1 MILTPLNIQIAII
14 KAFYALA
21 KKSVKYYTG
30 LAFGKNNT
38 CLFKEIRLLRAYVE
52 ILRNFEIVGSTITCS
67 CCVEGDYTVL
77 LNSELP
83 QTNTPI
89 QFGCDNQGYMV
100 YNNIGYPFIYWYD
113 EPNQKIVINFT
124 EDLDGVT
131 ITANT
136 VEFTATCNIT
146 SNAVSPIEG
155 AILETIEIPP
165 VTVDNEYG
173 DWSGS
178 INIYE
183 DNITIEPIISLTIPA
198 NIMDNP
204 DAIVALWN
212 AAYPEWILHYS
223 NNTFSMASPLDTVDY
238 SGYVFEFNQY
248 EGGSDPGP
256 SGPFS
261 FSTSLLVLNG
271 VDTQGKLLFLDN
283 SGTIY
288 EDLVFVNYLNVQQII
303 DVLNANCQ
311 PYSFELLES
320 GTPPG
325 VFPRIQITVPENSFE
340 YFNPEIVEIRYT
352 YEFDETYNNWIRFGG
367 FFPLGV
373 DPVLTPYRDIFEAG
387 VLGDFINDNPCE
399 PTTVTQT
406 CLTNSQVSKIIAH
419 INKLVR

>member
-21 KKSVKYYTG
+21 KKSVKYYAG
-30 LAFGKNNT
+30 LTLGKNNT
-38 CLFKEIRLLRAYVE
+38 CLFKEIRLLRAYVD
-52 ILRNFEIVGSTITCS
+52 ILRNFEIVGNTIACN
-67 CCVEGDYTVL
+67 CCIEGDYTVL
-77 LNSELP
+77 LNEDFP
-83 QTNTPI
+83 ATNTPI

-100 YNNIGYPFIYWYD
+100 YNNVTYGFTYWYD
-113 EPNQKIVINFT
+113 EPNQKIIIDFT
-124 EDLDGVT
+124 GALDT
-131 ITANT
+131 ITIT
-136 VEFTATCNIT
+136 DVVFTSTCTIVGN
-146 SNAVSPIEG
+146 SASPIEG
-155 AILETIEIPP
+155 ATLDTIEAPP
-165 VTVDNEYG
+165 VTVDNAYG
-173 DWSGS
+173 NWDGS
-178 INIYE
+178 IYIYE
-183 DNITIEPIISLTIPA
+183 NSISTEPILGLDPIPA
-198 NIMDNP
+198 NIMNNP

-212 AAYPEWILHYS
+212 DEYPQWILQYYE
-223 NNTFSMASPLDTVDY
+223 NRFLMCSPLDTVDY

-288 EDLVFVNYLNVQQII
+288 EDLTFINYLNVQQII

-352 YEFDETYNNWIRFGG
+352 YEFDETYNNWIRFSG
-367 FFPLGV
+367 FSPSGV

-387 VLGDFINDNPCE
+387 VLGDFINANPCT
-399 PTTVTQT
+399 PTVATQT
-406 CLTNSQVSKIIAH
+406 CLTNSQVSKIITH
-419 INKLVR
+419 IDKLVK